1 MPALLIRIALAA
13 FLLASAGRKL
23 RAPRASAA
31 GLATF
36 GFGEG
41 APRRLAWASLVV
53 AEVGLALA
61 VIAGSDTG
69 AYLAAA
75 MLVVFTALLIGAILR
90 GQAGAPCGCF
100 GAKSTVGWGAVAR
113 NALLA
118 AGFALLPLVPDDGM
132 TTDGWLALG
141 LGFSLMITA
150 GLAVALLGLAREV
163 GMLRLR
169 LGPESALEI
178 PDEGP
183 PVGSRVVLGERFAVG
198 ARTEILLAAFLSEA
212 CHVCRTV
219 KPMLEGLANEP
230 ILSVASFDEVVDTR
244 IWQDLGVPGSPYA
257 IAIDLDGTV
266 LAKGS
271 FNTLGQLESVL
282 ATAER
287 RRANPTDLAI
297 ELNV

>member
-1 MPALLIRIALAA
+1 MPALLIRIALGGV
-13 FLLASAGRKL
+13 LLASAGLKV
-23 RAPRASAA
+23 RAPRSSAA

-36 GFGEG
+36 GFTDG
-41 APRRLAWASLVV
+41 PTRWVAWGSLIAVE
-53 AEVGLALA
+53 AGLAVA
-61 VIAGSDTG
+61 VIAGSDAA

-75 MLVVFTALLIGAILR
+75 VVAVFAALLVGAILR

-100 GAKSTVGWGAVAR
+100 GAKSKVGWGGVAR
-113 NALLA
+113 NAVLA
-118 AGFALLPLVPDDGM
+118 AAFALVPLVPDDGM

-141 LGFSLMITA
+141 LGVCLA
-150 GLAVALLGLAREV
+150 LCAALAVAVLGLAREV

-183 PVGSRVVLGERFAVG
+183 PVGSTVALGAHFG
-198 ARTEILLAAFLSEA
+198 IGSRTELLLAAFLSEA

-219 KPMLEGLANEP
+219 EPMLEGLAKEP
-230 ILSVASFDEVVDTR
+230 ILSVATFDEVADSRV
-244 IWQDLGVPGSPYA
+244 WQDLGVPGSPYA
-257 IAIDLDGTV
+257 IALDLDGTV

-287 RRANPTDLAI
+287 RRAAPTAPEVGI
-297 ELNV
+297 HV